1 MSIGVMNSAI
11 ALMLGLVSAFAILLV
26 WIRMN
31 APMNAAARA
40 LMHEAEDSIAFLF
53 DDEMMIDAT
62 PKAKA
67 LLAQDDAAEGSDWD
81 RFLSLVSARFPHLRS
96 QLSDLAVLGKKTIS
110 PEDGQPGWI
119 KAEYWRGLS
128 RLTFVQDQVD
138 PAHTFDPMTA
148 SAMEYELK
156 TLRTIGENTPQLIW
170 KYDAEGVL
178 VWANRAYIE
187 LSEQKHPIAEG
198 AIRAWPPKDVF
209 SNVAKPAGNTPLIEM
224 LPVTLEDRSEPIWF
238 EITSIKKGHHT
249 LHFGIDSTDVVTAQR
264 TKPEFRTNTR
274 TNLCSTL
281 DRPCNF

>member
-187 LSEQKHPIAEG
+187 LSEQKHPISEG